1 VSLWQKTVDEV
12 EAEHKTLLDKIKKN
26 SKIKDPDTMAWRS
39 LMAKERDRI
48 RRTKTRIEAQ

>member
-26 SKIKDPDTMAWRS
+26 SKIKDPGTMAWRS
-39 LMAKERDRI
+39 LMAKERKKI
-48 RRTKTRIEAQ
+48 RDARAGIAA